1 MQSSTSAA
9 PDVDEVV
16 GVPEIQFGEDFG
28 LMEGL
33 KGGIDEWKGV
43 LGFNSYLI
51 SPLINMRICGI

>member
-1 MQSSTSAA
+1 MSQRSVELVPL

-28 LMEGL
+28 LIEGL

-43 LGFNSYLI
+43 LFSVLI
-51 SPLINMRICGI
+51 Y